1 MKILFISPNAPGL
14 SVGGI
19 ERHVKNLVDYC
30 CQNNKEAVFLLPS
43 FKQESREKI
52 GNVTIIKKDFLNLS
66 YKKFFD
72 KKEIPAKE
80 LKIKSKEFFDFVKNL
95 IKVENIK
102 IVNAQNFHLSLPP
115 VYNLMLNMVCFLENV
130 PMVMRMHSFIKSEMQ
145 KSLVNDLSWEKILC
159 VSKSVAGD
167 CYSKGISID
176 RLHTQY
182 LGVNRKDFRP
192 FLDKSWLKKNLG
204 IPDNSK
210 VILHASRIISGRRD
224 ILKEKGITTLL
235 EAFSQILNKDPLYR
249 LVIAVASPPKHLKA
263 EFHYALDK
271 IKGYAQLHNIE
282 TKIFLK
288 EFSLEEMPLVFNGAD
303 LFVLASEN
311 ETFGQVYIEA
321 MACGIP
327 VIGTNVGG
335 VPEIITDG
343 FNGFL
348 IAPGNPSNLAQ
359 KIEEVFSNE
368 QLKKGFVEN
377 GFKVIRRKF
386 SSERQFSNMF
396 SYLNRLQCVNF
407 SEHPIRSFLK
417 DEI

>member
-1 MKILFISPNAPGL
+1 MKILFISPNAPGI

-19 ERHVKNLVDYC
+19 ERHIKNLIDYC

-43 FKQESREKI
+43 CKHESKEKI
-52 GNVTIIKKDFLNLS
+52 GNVMIIKKDFLNLS
-66 YKKFFD
+66 YKKLFNR
-72 KKEIPAKE
+72 KEIPIKE
-80 LKIKSKEFFDFVKNL
+80 LKAKSDEFFEFIKRL
-95 IKVENIK
+95 IKEENIE

-115 VYNLMLNMVCFLENV
+115 VFNLMVNMACYLAKV
-130 PMVMRMHSFIKSEMQ
+130 PMVIRMHSFIRSEIQ

-167 CYSKGISID
+167 CFTKGIAID

-192 FLDKSWLKKNLG
+192 FLDKSWLKKNLDL
-204 IPDNSK
+204 PDNSK
-210 VILHASRIISGRRD
+210 VILHASRVISGRRD

-235 EAFSQILNKDPLYR
+235 EAFSQIIAKDPLFR
-249 LVIAVASPPKHLKA
+249 LVIAVASPPKHLRA

-271 IKGYAQLHNIE
+271 IKGYTQLHNIE
-282 TKIFLK
+282 QKVFVK
-288 EFSLEEMPLVFNGAD
+288 EFTLEEMPLVYNGAD

-321 MACGIP
+321 IACGVP

-343 FNGFL
+343 YNGFL
-348 IAPGNPSNLAQ
+348 IAPANPSNLAQ
-359 KIEEVFSNE
+359 KIEEIFNNGELRKS
-368 QLKKGFVEN
+368 LVEN

-386 SSERQFSNMF
+386 SSDRQFSTMF
-396 SYLNRLQCVNF
+396 NYLNKLL
-407 SEHPIRSFLK
+407 EK
-417 DEI
+417 